1 MVNPITGRRAG
12 QMNGQEAAGSGSPRR
27 RGPGTSL
34 EPKRPIWEPSD
45 RADRDTGDSRESG
58 SRWASEDRWVSE
70 RAGISE
76 QPGEPSS
83 DRQGSG
89 RRGSGRR
96 GSGRQGSGWSVPSP
110 SSSGWS
116 APNRPDPNRPDP
128 NRPDPNRPG
137 QSPPRQPGQAQS
149 GTILPVQRSRIS
161 HLARDSRMPAW
172 RRRLIIAVALGVV
185 VTILTD
191 WRLGLT
197 VAVLAGI
204 FDAVIRSR
212 SSAASTAEGLTTG
225 AQRRTKRELA
235 KLERSGYKALHMR
248 AIPGSNEVIDHLLIG
263 PTGVYAI
270 DSEQW
275 DKRLPVRTKNARQL
289 WHGPFS
295 QQHRLQHAR
304 WEAAQATRL
313 LSDALGEQ
321 LVVRPAMAVYGPA
334 IPWGVATIR
343 DVDVFSGDR
352 LRKYLR
358 RHPSGARAPRLSA
371 SEVQR
376 IYATADRVLRPK
388 Q

>member
-1 MVNPITGRRAG
+1 M
-12 QMNGQEAAGSGSPRR
+12 
-27 RGPGTSL
+27 
-34 EPKRPIWEPSD
+34 
-45 RADRDTGDSRESG
+45 
-58 SRWASEDRWVSE
+58 
-70 RAGISE
+70 
-76 QPGEPSS
+76 
-83 DRQGSG
+83 
-89 RRGSGRR
+89 
-96 GSGRQGSGWSVPSP
+96 
-110 SSSGWS
+110 
-116 APNRPDPNRPDP
+116 
-128 NRPDPNRPG
+128 
-137 QSPPRQPGQAQS
+137 
-149 GTILPVQRSRIS
+149 PV
-161 HLARDSRMPAW
+161 W
-172 RRRLIIAVALGVV
+172 RRRLIIAIALGVV

-212 SSAASTAEGLTTG
+212 STAASTAEGLTTG

-235 KLERSGYKALHMR
+235 KLERSGYKALHIR
-248 AIPGSNEVIDHLLIG
+248 AIPGSDQVIDHLLIG

-295 QQHRLQHAR
+295 QQDRLAHAR
-304 WEAAQATRL
+304 WEAAQASRL
-313 LSDALGEQ
+313 LSDALGEP
-321 LVVRPAMAVYGPA
+321 VSVRAAMAIYGPA

-376 IYATADRVLRPK
+376 IYAAADRALRPK
-388 Q
+388 R